1 MKDQIMND
9 INKNEFTEKKPI
21 IDLLALWEEVEDMIS
36 ERRAIEGGNNND
48 YELQRVYGIRNA
60 ELLQGR

>member
-1 MKDQIMND
+1 MNNENKDIRQEHD
-9 INKNEFTEKKPI
+9 NKPV

-48 YELQRVYGIRNA
+48 
-60 ELLQGR
+60 

>member
-9 INKNEFTEKKPI
+9 INKNESAEKKPI

-36 ERRAIEGGNNND
+36 ERRAIEGGNCND
-48 YELQRVYGIRNA
+48 
-60 ELLQGR
+60 